1 MCYTYFSEVID
12 MNIPIEELTKFQ
24 GNYEWYKKY
33 GDGYRIVYFY
43 PDNTYKVGTFCKN
56 LEGFMMDFVEVE
68 PIEDESD
75 IPTFISIDD
84 LLNRY
89 LLDIK
94 DASAVAIYK
103 TDGSCISK
111 KDRINKDFKKRV

>member
-1 MCYTYFSEVID
+1 MI
-12 MNIPIEELTKFQ
+12 
-24 GNYEWYKKY
+24 
-33 GDGYRIVYFY
+33 
-43 PDNTYKVGTFCKN
+43 
-56 LEGFMMDFVEVE
+56 DFVEVV

-89 LLDIK
+89 LLDVK
-94 DASAVAIYK
+94 DAGAVAIYK

>member
-75 IPTFISIDD
+75 IPDFISIDD
-84 LLNRY
+84 LLSRY
-89 LLDIK
+89 LSDVK
-94 DASAVAIYK
+94 DACAVAIYK
-103 TDGSCISK
+103 TDGTCVRK
-111 KDRINKDFKKRV
+111 KNKDNSIKKRV

>member
-1 MCYTYFSEVID
+1 MINVLVEDLKYKS
-12 MNIPIEELTKFQ
+12 KF
-24 GNYEWYKKY
+24 GSNYGQYQ
-33 GDGYRIVYFY
+33 DGYRIVYFY
-43 PDNTYKVGTFCKN
+43 SDNTYKVGTFCGN
-56 LEGFMMDFVEVE
+56 IEDFMMDFAEIE

-75 IPTFISIDD
+75 IPNFISIDD

-89 LLDIK
+89 LLDVK

-111 KDRINKDFKKRV
+111 KDRNNSIKKRV

>member
-1 MCYTYFSEVID
+1 MLYLFSGVIN
-12 MNIPIEELTKFQ
+12 MNISTEELTKFQ
-24 GNYEWYKKY
+24 GNYEWYKKH

-56 LEGFMMDFVEVE
+56 IEGFMMDFVEVE

-75 IPTFISIDD
+75 IPDFVSIDD

-89 LLDIK
+89 LLDIQ
-94 DASAVAIYK
+94 DACAVAIYK
-103 TDGSCISK
+103 TDGTCISK
-111 KDRINKDFKKRV
+111 KNRNNLKKK

>member
-1 MCYTYFSEVID
+1 

-56 LEGFMMDFVEVE
+56 LEGLYDGFCR
-68 PIEDESD
+68 SR
-75 IPTFISIDD
+75 T
-84 LLNRY
+84 NR
-89 LLDIK
+89 
-94 DASAVAIYK
+94 
-103 TDGSCISK
+103 
-111 KDRINKDFKKRV
+111 R